1 MRHMPRTQTYAR
13 MQPKSPTPNQHP
25 SPPASKKAPQT
36 LRSGEAFHR
45 GVAAAGGE
53 KFIAAAKVLEG
64 IPQAVRPDSR
74 ESVKLNAGIRAAEAA
89 ALREFAVQ
97 NQLLL
102 DGAEFEQRW
111 KAQGEM
117 GGSEN
122 DITYDETTGL
132 VWKRNRIDVM
142 HVSWRQFFDRML
154 LHNIYFPEAPL
165 HLEGFVDSGAGLC
178 PVFTQPDVHAVR
190 GARRVEVAAAMSRR
204 GYTSTRPDD
213 YHSPLLLVEDL
224 HDGNVLVDSDGHLHV
239 IDPVIFVSQR
249 PG

>member
-1 MRHMPRTQTYAR
+1 MPTRPKHTRNICTSTDASRTEQ
-13 MQPKSPTPNQHP
+13 N
-25 SPPASKKAPQT
+25 
-36 LRSGEAFHR
+36 GEAYHR

-53 KFIAAAKVLEG
+53 KFIAATQVLVG

-74 ESVKLNAGIRAAEAA
+74 ESVKVNAGIRDAEAS
-89 ALREFAVQ
+89 ALRAFAVQ

-102 DGAEFEQRW
+102 DGEEFENRW

-132 VWKRNRIDVM
+132 VWKRNRVDVM

-165 HLEGFVDSGAGLC
+165 RLEGFVDSDSGLC

-190 GARRVEVAAAMSRR
+190 GAQRPEVSAAMKTR
-204 GYTSTRPDD
+204 GYSRTRPDD

-224 HDGNVLVDSDGHLHV
+224 HDGNVLVDSDGHMHV
-239 IDPVIFVSQR
+239 IDPVIFVNQR
-249 PG
+249 QP